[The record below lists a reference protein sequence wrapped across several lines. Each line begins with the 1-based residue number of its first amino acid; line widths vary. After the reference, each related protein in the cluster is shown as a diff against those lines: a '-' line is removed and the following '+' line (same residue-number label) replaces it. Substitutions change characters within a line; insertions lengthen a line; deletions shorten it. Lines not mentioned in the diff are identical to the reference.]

1 MFKGRGI
8 RIKKDSLNKKR
19 EHGMF
24 CHKIVLN
31 IQSQKGEIE
40 QTNEYYIEGF
50 CHQKEKD
57 STNNFVFIDN
67 LTEINDFKEKFT
79 LVKKQ
84 ISILSELTIQ
94 AVHEIKNPL
103 SSIKGFAQ
111 LLQNSLDDE
120 DERKEYID
128 IIVKEIERL
137 NKLIKEVF
145 SLTQPRGVKE
155 SYEDIHKIIE
165 EIIPLCNMYSKMD
178 KKQIKIVKN
187 FCPDFS
193 LIPMDKEQMK
203 QVFLNLLNNAIE
215 AIVNKGE
222 IVITTEKAEGC
233 GLISIEDTGCGI
245 DEKDILKVFTPFY
258 TTKDD
263 GTGLGL
269 CIVKRIIENHNGSI
283 HVESTKGKGSV
294 FTIRLPVR

>member
-8 RIKKDSLNKKR
+8 RIKKDSLNKER

-31 IQSQKGEIE
+31 VQSETGEIE

-50 CHQKEKD
+50 YHQKERG
-57 STNNFVFIDN
+57 STHIFVFIDN
-67 LTEINDFKEKFT
+67 LTEINHFKEKFA
-79 LVKKQ
+79 LAKKQ
-84 ISILSELTIQ
+84 TSILSELAVQ

-111 LLQNSLDDE
+111 LLQNSLDDQ
-120 DERKEYID
+120 DNRKEYIN
-128 IIVKEIERL
+128 IMVKEIERL
-137 NKLIKEVF
+137 NKLIKEIF
-145 SLTQPRGVKE
+145 SLTRTRGIKE

-165 EIIPLCNMYSKMD
+165 EIIPLCNMYSKMG
-178 KKQIKIVKN
+178 KKKIKIVKN
-187 FCPDFS
+187 FCSDFS
-193 LIPMDKEQMK
+193 LIAIDKEQMK

-215 AIVNKGE
+215 AIGNKGE
-222 IVITTEKAEGC
+222 IVITTEKAKGC
-233 GLISIEDTGCGI
+233 GLIIIEDTGCGI

-258 TTKDD
+258 TTKED